1 MATKGYNFFLGSLQ
15 LPIPPE
21 SIETVINNQN
31 TTINLINDQEVN
43 ILRKAGLSEIN
54 FEALIPQ
61 VKYPFASY
69 PNGFKSASYFL
80 EQFEKLKTGLKPFQL
95 IITRAMPNGK
105 PLFDTNL
112 KVSLENYTVKEEA
125 ENGFDL
131 VVSFNFKQYVEFATK
146 TVKIKIDDNRKK
158 PVITPKPP
166 KRAASSSTKK
176 NIKPTIGCNV
186 IVNGRLHRDSYGSA
200 PGQTREN
207 YKGKINFINTKGT
220 HPYHVT
226 TPNGGWLGWVLP
238 DAIVVI

>member
-15 LPIPPE
+15 LPISPE

-105 PLFDTNL
+105 PLFDTNI
-112 KVSLENYTVKEEA
+112 KVSLENYTIKEEA

-186 IVNGRLHRDSYGSA
+186 VVNGVLHRDSYGDA

-226 TPNGGWLGWVLP
+226 TPNGSWLGWVLP
-238 DAIVVI
+238 DAVKVI